1 MPVTA
6 IGRCMA
12 GIRVHGPEPD
22 LENPTLVEGF
32 PGVGLVGKIATD
44 HLVEQLDM
52 RYYASVNCEGLPRI
66 GVYRSGD
73 RTARP
78 PVRLYVSEE
87 HNLIALQSDAPIASQ
102 AVQSVADCLTG
113 WIIDRAATPIYL
125 SGLPA
130 ERENGTRPDLYGIA
144 TGDAGDRLE
153 STEIAMPPEDGV
165 ITGPTGAL
173 INRAAH
179 EDYGSLALVVECNH
193 QFPDPEAASVLLE
206 DGIGPVAGIEIDVQE
221 LVDRAEEIRAKR
233 EQLAQQMQAIG
244 QDESSQAQPL
254 RMYQ

>member
-1 MPVTA
+1 
-6 IGRCMA
+6 MA
-12 GIRVHGPEPD
+12 EIRIQGPEAA

-44 HLVEQLDM
+44 HLVEQLEM
-52 RYYASVNCEGLPRI
+52 RYYASVHCEGLPRI

-87 HNLIALQSDAPIASQ
+87 HDLIALQSDAPIASQ
-102 AVQSVADCLTG
+102 AVESVADCLTG
-113 WIIDRAATPIYL
+113 WIVDQGATPIYL

-130 ERENGTRPDLYGIA
+130 ERDGEDRPALYGIA
-144 TGDAGDRLE
+144 TGDGGERLE
-153 STEIAMPPEDGV
+153 AADIAIPPEDGV

-173 INRAAH
+173 INRAAQ
-179 EDYGSLALVVECNH
+179 ENYDSLGLVVECSP

-206 DGIGPVAGIEIDVQE
+206 DGVGPVADLAVDVGE
-221 LVDRAEEIRAKR
+221 LTDRAEEIRAKR
-233 EQLAQQMQAIG
+233 EELAQQMQAIG